1 MYNTETGSGGIV
13 TRAPQADVQ
22 PPADYNLWEERKKAR
37 KKRQEEWLE
46 TDIQAKYQQR
56 KRANELYEKR
66 YFENF
71 AWQKSLNA
79 RNLLGNKIDSLS
91 MNASMTDAAMVYEA
105 SSLSADSGVGF

>member
-1 MYNTETGSGGIV
+1 MYNTEAGSGGIV
-13 TRAPQADVQ
+13 TRAPQADAQ

-46 TDIQAKYQQR
+46 ADIQAKYQQR

-66 YFENF
+66 YFENL

-79 RNLLGNKIDSLS
+79 RNLLGNKIDNLS

-105 SSLSADSGVGF
+105 SSLSAVSGVGF